1 MKQASREG
9 QIEVRTPGEAAELT
23 VLTVATDD
31 GLACL
36 RDLLVLPELLLRCQ

>member
-1 MKQASREG
+1 MKQTSRKG

-23 VLTVATDD
+23 VLTVATD